1 MKCFPLV
8 CWFYFTF
15 SCFIASCFSCHI
27 CSLSPVKKWVLRSSC
42 GPQVTKMWKEKRA
55 QMYIWVHEQEVT
67 KWHSYDFF
75 SDQDIYLQSSK
86 SWGTKYFPPCWQT
99 SQWRPCV
106 GKYTRYLLVC
116 DMRSNSNLSGPRP
129 FVMLLFCP
137 MLEPGYWECPTKQLS
152 WDCNHILIN
161 AFPIQARFMIYL
173 SMISLFWKLHSQNFT
188 QTMAALNFFFSFIH
202 LFQWGLNLNKI

>member
-27 CSLSPVKKWVLRSSC
+27 CSLSPVKKWVLISSC

-55 QMYIWVHEQEVT
+55 QMYIWVHEQEVR

-116 DMRSNSNLSGPRP
+116 DMRSNSKLSGPRP

-137 MLEPGYWECPTKQLS
+137 MLEPGYWECPTNNCPETVMTFWLMLS
-152 WDCNHILIN
+152 LSRQDSWFTYPWFPNFENYTPKILHRPWLLWI
-161 AFPIQARFMIYL
+161 
-173 SMISLFWKLHSQNFT
+173 
-188 QTMAALNFFFSFIH
+188 FFSHSFTY
-202 LFQWGLNLNKI
+202 FSGA